1 MLIVGLTG
9 GIGSGKST
17 VSRMFVAHGIPVID
31 ADVISHEL
39 TGPGGA
45 AFDRIRAIFGDE
57 VVTDDGALNRA
68 VVRERVFE
76 RPELRRKLEGIL
88 HPLVRREMLR
98 KVSATKG
105 AYCILA
111 VPLLIESNMT
121 DLVDRILVVDADVS
135 ARIQRIKGRSGLD
148 ETTIR
153 RIMSAQI
160 DDATRRTR
168 ADDIIR
174 NDDDLEQ
181 LQTEVAALHRRYLE
195 LARA

>member
-31 ADVISHEL
+31 ADVISHNL

-45 AFDRIRAIFGDE
+45 ALDRIRAIFGDE
-57 VVTDDGALNRA
+57 VITDEGALNRA

-160 DDATRRTR
+160 DDATRRAR

-195 LARA
+195 LART